1 MPEGNEM
8 MLEVKGIHTYYG
20 KSHIL
25 NDVSLSIDRGETV
38 ALLGR
43 NGFGK
48 STTLKS
54 IMGLAPPQSGSILFK
69 GDELMGKKPY
79 LICRLGIGFIPQER
93 RIFPNLTVRQ
103 NLLLGIQPKQK
114 AKNPWT
120 IQTIY
125 DHFPQLGQ
133 RDRQKG
139 RFLSGGEQQMLTIGR
154 TLMGNPELLLVDEP
168 TEGLSPQ
175 MTDLVLEMIQAMQQK
190 GHAIIMVE
198 HTLEIALRMAQRVYV
213 MSKGEIVWGGTKE
226 EFYDHEEIRK
236 KYLEV

>member
-1 MPEGNEM
+1 ML
-8 MLEVKGIHTYYG
+8 LEVKAIHTYYG

-25 NDVSLSIDRGETV
+25 SDVSLSIDRGETV

-54 IMGLAPPQSGSILFK
+54 IMGLAPPQSGSILYQ
-69 GDELMGKKPY
+69 GQEIRGLKPY
-79 LICRLGIGFIPQER
+79 LICRRGIGFVPQER

-103 NLLLGIQPKQK
+103 NLLLGFQPKQK
-114 AKNPWT
+114 VEQPWT
-120 IQTIY
+120 IQMIY
-125 DHFPQLGQ
+125 ERFPQLEK

-139 RFLSGGEQQMLTIGR
+139 RFLSGGEQQMLTLGR

-175 MTDLVLEMIQAMQQK
+175 MTDLVLDMIQAMQKK
-190 GHAIIMVE
+190 GHAIILVE
-198 HTLEIALRMAQRVYV
+198 HTLDIALKMAQRVYV
-213 MSKGEIVWGGTKE
+213 MSKGEIVWGGTKD
-226 EFYDHEEIRK
+226 EFYADEGVRK

>member
-1 MPEGNEM
+1 ML
-8 MLEVKGIHTYYG
+8 LEVKGIHTYYG

-54 IMGLAPPQSGSILFK
+54 IMGLAPPQRGSILFN
-69 GDELMGKKPY
+69 GKEIAGQKPY
-79 LICRLGIGFIPQER
+79 LICRQGVGFVPQER

-103 NLLLGIQPKQK
+103 NLILGIQPRQK
-114 AKNPWT
+114 AQNPWT
-120 IQTIY
+120 IQMIY
-125 DHFPQLGQ
+125 ERFPQLER

-139 RFLSGGEQQMLTIGR
+139 RFLSGGEQQMLTLGR

-175 MTDLVLEMIQAMQQK
+175 MTDLVLDMIQAMQKK
-190 GHAIIMVE
+190 GHAIILVE
-198 HTLEIALRMAQRVYV
+198 HTLDIALKMAQRVYV
-213 MSKGEIVWGGTKE
+213 MSKGEVVWGGTKD
-226 EFYDHEEIRK
+226 EFYADEGIRK

>member
-1 MPEGNEM
+1 ML
-8 MLEVKGIHTYYG
+8 LEVKGIHTYYG

-25 NDVSLSIDRGETV
+25 NDVSLEIDKGETV

-69 GDELMGKKPY
+69 GKEITGQKPY
-79 LICRLGIGFIPQER
+79 LICRAGIGFVPQER

-103 NLLLGIQPKQK
+103 NLLLGARPG
-114 AKNPWT
+114 KNNEAPWT
-120 IQTIY
+120 IPMIY
-125 DHFPQLGQ
+125 ERFPQLGE
-133 RDRQKG
+133 RDRQRG

-175 MTDLVLEMIQAMQQK
+175 MTDLVLDMIQALQQK
-190 GHAIIMVE
+190 GHAIILVE
-198 HTLEIALRMAQRVYV
+198 HTLDIALKMAGRVYV
-213 MSKGEIVWGGTKE
+213 MSKGEIVWGGTKP
-226 EFYDHEEIRK
+226 EFYADEGVRE

>member
-1 MPEGNEM
+1 
-8 MLEVKGIHTYYG
+8 MLLDVKGIHTYYG

-25 NDVSLSIDRGETV
+25 SDVSLSIDRGETV

-54 IMGLAPPQSGSILFK
+54 IMGLAPPQSGSILYQ
-69 GDELMGKKPY
+69 GQEIRGLKPY
-79 LICRLGIGFIPQER
+79 LICRRGIGFVPQER

-103 NLLLGIQPKQK
+103 NLLLGFRPKQK
-114 AKNPWT
+114 VEQPWT
-120 IQTIY
+120 LQMIY
-125 DHFPQLGQ
+125 EHFPQLEK

-139 RFLSGGEQQMLTIGR
+139 RFLSGGEQQMLTLGR

-175 MTDLVLEMIQAMQQK
+175 MTDLVLDMIQAMQKK
-190 GHAIIMVE
+190 GHAIILVE
-198 HTLEIALRMAQRVYV
+198 HTLDIALKMAQRVYV
-213 MSKGEIVWGGTKE
+213 MSKGEIVWGGTKD
-226 EFYDHEEIRK
+226 EFYADEGVRK

>member
-1 MPEGNEM
+1 ML
-8 MLEVKGIHTYYG
+8 LEVKGIHTYYG

-25 NDVSLSIDRGETV
+25 SDVSLSIDRGETV

-54 IMGLAPPQSGSILFK
+54 IMGLAPPQSGSILYQ
-69 GDELMGKKPY
+69 GQEIRGLKPY
-79 LICRLGIGFIPQER
+79 LICRRGIGFVPQER

-103 NLLLGIQPKQK
+103 NLLLGFRPKQK
-114 AKNPWT
+114 VEQPWT
-120 IQTIY
+120 LQMIY
-125 DHFPQLGQ
+125 EHFPQLEE

-139 RFLSGGEQQMLTIGR
+139 RFLSGGEQQMLTLGR

-175 MTDLVLEMIQAMQQK
+175 MTDLVLDMIQAMQKK
-190 GHAIIMVE
+190 GHAIILVE
-198 HTLEIALRMAQRVYV
+198 HTLDIALKMAQRVYV
-213 MSKGEIVWGGTKE
+213 MSKGEIVWGGTKD
-226 EFYDHEEIRK
+226 EFYADEGVRK

>member
-1 MPEGNEM
+1 ML
-8 MLEVKGIHTYYG
+8 LEVQGIHTYYG

-25 NDVSLSIDRGETV
+25 NDVSLGIDKGETV

-54 IMGLAPPQSGSILFK
+54 IMGLAPPQSGSIRYR
-69 GDELMGKKPY
+69 GKEILGLKPY
-79 LICRLGIGFIPQER
+79 LICRQGIGFVPQER

-103 NLLLGIQPKQK
+103 NLLLGVRPKQNVE
-114 AKNPWT
+114 NPWA
-120 IQTIY
+120 IGMIY
-125 DHFPQLGQ
+125 EHFPQLEK
-133 RDRQKG
+133 RDRQKA
-139 RFLSGGEQQMLTIGR
+139 RVLSGGEQQMLTLGR

-175 MTDLVLEMIQAMQQK
+175 MTNLVLDMIQAMQRK
-190 GHAIIMVE
+190 GHAIILVE
-198 HTLEIALRMAQRVYV
+198 HTLDIALKMAQRVYV
-213 MSKGEIVWGGTKE
+213 MSKGEIVWGGTKG
-226 EFYDHEEIRK
+226 EFSADEKIRQ

>member
-1 MPEGNEM
+1 ML
-8 MLEVKGIHTYYG
+8 LEVQGIHTYYG

-25 NDVSLSIDRGETV
+25 NHVSLGIDKGETV

-54 IMGLAPPQSGSILFK
+54 IMGLAPPQSGSIRYR
-69 GDELMGKKPY
+69 GKEILGLKPY
-79 LICRLGIGFIPQER
+79 LICRLGIGFVPQER

-103 NLLLGIQPKQK
+103 NLLLGVRPKQNVE
-114 AKNPWT
+114 NPWA
-120 IQTIY
+120 IGMIY
-125 DHFPQLGQ
+125 EHFPQLEK
-133 RDRQKG
+133 RDRQKA
-139 RFLSGGEQQMLTIGR
+139 RVLSGGEQQMLTLGR

-175 MTDLVLEMIQAMQQK
+175 MTNLVLDMIQAMQRK
-190 GHAIIMVE
+190 GHAIILVE
-198 HTLEIALRMAQRVYV
+198 HTLDIALKMAQRVYV
-213 MSKGEIVWGGTKE
+213 MSKGEIVWGGTKD
-226 EFYDHEEIRK
+226 EFSTDEGVRK

>member
-1 MPEGNEM
+1 
-8 MLEVKGIHTYYG
+8 MLLDVKGIHTYYG

-25 NDVSLSIDRGETV
+25 SDVSLSIDRGETV

-54 IMGLAPPQSGSILFK
+54 IMGLAPPQSGSILYQ
-69 GDELMGKKPY
+69 GQEIRGLKPY
-79 LICRLGIGFIPQER
+79 LICRRGIGFVPQER

-103 NLLLGIQPKQK
+103 NLLLGFQPKQK
-114 AKNPWT
+114 VEQPWT
-120 IQTIY
+120 IQMVY
-125 DHFPQLGQ
+125 EHFPQLEK

-139 RFLSGGEQQMLTIGR
+139 RFLSGGEQQMLTLGR

-175 MTDLVLEMIQAMQQK
+175 MTDLVLDMIQAMQKK
-190 GHAIIMVE
+190 GHAIILVE
-198 HTLEIALRMAQRVYV
+198 HTLDIALKMAQRVYV
-213 MSKGEIVWGGTKE
+213 MSKGEIVWGGTKD
-226 EFYDHEEIRK
+226 EFYADEGVRK

>member
-1 MPEGNEM
+1 MF
-8 MLEVKGIHTYYG
+8 LEVKGIHTYYG

-25 NDVSLSIDRGETV
+25 NEVSLSVDRGETV

-54 IMGLAPPQSGSILFK
+54 IMGLAPPRSGSILFQRK
-69 GDELMGKKPY
+69 EIVGLRPY
-79 LICRLGIGFIPQER
+79 LICRMGIGFVPQDR

-103 NLLLGIQPKQK
+103 NLLIGIQPQQK
-114 AKNPWT
+114 VDNPWT
-120 IQTIY
+120 IEKVY
-125 DHFPQLGQ
+125 EHFPQLKE

-139 RFLSGGEQQMLTIGR
+139 RFLSGGEQQMLAIGR

-168 TEGLSPQ
+168 TEGLAAQ
-175 MTDLVLEMIQAMQQK
+175 MTELVLEMIQAMQQK
-190 GHAIIMVE
+190 GQAIILVE
-198 HTLEIALRMAQRVYV
+198 HTLDIALQMAQRVYV
-213 MSKGEIVWGGTKE
+213 MTKGEVVWGGTKE
-226 EFYDHEEIRK
+226 EFYTHEEIRK

>member
-1 MPEGNEM
+1 ML
-8 MLEVKGIHTYYG
+8 LEVKGIHTYYG

-25 NDVSLSIDRGETV
+25 SDVSLSIDRGETV

-54 IMGLAPPQSGSILFK
+54 IMGLAPPQSGSILYQ
-69 GDELMGKKPY
+69 GQEIRGLKPY
-79 LICRLGIGFIPQER
+79 LICRRGIGFVPQER

-103 NLLLGIQPKQK
+103 NLLLGFQPKQK
-114 AKNPWT
+114 VEQPWT
-120 IQTIY
+120 IQMVY
-125 DHFPQLGQ
+125 EHFPQLEK

-139 RFLSGGEQQMLTIGR
+139 RFLSGGEQQMLTLGR

-175 MTDLVLEMIQAMQQK
+175 MTDLVLDMIQAMQKK
-190 GHAIIMVE
+190 GHAIILVE
-198 HTLEIALRMAQRVYV
+198 HTLDIALKMAQRVYV
-213 MSKGEIVWGGTKE
+213 MSKGEIVWGGTKD
-226 EFYDHEEIRK
+226 EFYADEGVRK

>member
-1 MPEGNEM
+1 ML
-8 MLEVKGIHTYYG
+8 LEVKGIHTYYG

-25 NDVSLSIDRGETV
+25 SDVSLSIDRGETV

-54 IMGLAPPQSGSILFK
+54 IMGLAPPQSGSILYQ
-69 GDELMGKKPY
+69 GQEIRGLKPY
-79 LICRLGIGFIPQER
+79 LICRRGIGFVPQER

-103 NLLLGIQPKQK
+103 NLLLGFQPKQK
-114 AKNPWT
+114 VEQPWT
-120 IQTIY
+120 LQMIY
-125 DHFPQLGQ
+125 EHFPQLEE

-139 RFLSGGEQQMLTIGR
+139 RFLSGGEQQMLTLGR

-175 MTDLVLEMIQAMQQK
+175 MTDLVLDMIQAMQKK
-190 GHAIIMVE
+190 GHAIILVE
-198 HTLEIALRMAQRVYV
+198 HTLDIALKMAQRVYV
-213 MSKGEIVWGGTKE
+213 MSKGEIVWGGTKD
-226 EFYDHEEIRK
+226 EFYADEGVRK

>member
-1 MPEGNEM
+1 
-8 MLEVKGIHTYYG
+8 MLLDVKGIHTYYG

-25 NDVSLSIDRGETV
+25 SDVSLSIDRGETV

-54 IMGLAPPQSGSILFK
+54 IMGLAPPQSGSILYQ
-69 GDELMGKKPY
+69 GQEIRGLKPY
-79 LICRLGIGFIPQER
+79 LICRRGIGFVPQER

-103 NLLLGIQPKQK
+103 NLLLGFRPKQK
-114 AKNPWT
+114 VEQPWT
-120 IQTIY
+120 LQMIY
-125 DHFPQLGQ
+125 EHFPQLEE

-139 RFLSGGEQQMLTIGR
+139 RFLSGGEQQMLTLGR

-175 MTDLVLEMIQAMQQK
+175 MTDLVLDMIQAMQKK
-190 GHAIIMVE
+190 GHAIILVE
-198 HTLEIALRMAQRVYV
+198 HTLDIALKMAQRVYV
-213 MSKGEIVWGGTKE
+213 MSKGEIVWGGTKD
-226 EFYDHEEIRK
+226 EFYADEGVRK
-236 KYLEV
+236 KNLEV

>member
-1 MPEGNEM
+1 ML
-8 MLEVKGIHTYYG
+8 LEVKGIHTYYG

-25 NDVSLSIDRGETV
+25 SDVSLSIDRGETV

-54 IMGLAPPQSGSILFK
+54 IMGLAPPQSGSILYQ
-69 GDELMGKKPY
+69 GQEIRGLKPY
-79 LICRLGIGFIPQER
+79 LICRRGIGFVPQER

-103 NLLLGIQPKQK
+103 NLLLGFQPKQK
-114 AKNPWT
+114 VEQPWT
-120 IQTIY
+120 IQMVY
-125 DHFPQLGQ
+125 EHFPQLEE

-139 RFLSGGEQQMLTIGR
+139 RFLSGGEQQMLTLGR

-175 MTDLVLEMIQAMQQK
+175 MTDLVLDMIQAMQKK
-190 GHAIIMVE
+190 GHAIILVE
-198 HTLEIALRMAQRVYV
+198 HTLDIALKMAQRVYV
-213 MSKGEIVWGGTKE
+213 MSKGEIVWGGTKD
-226 EFYDHEEIRK
+226 EFYADEGVRK

>member
-1 MPEGNEM
+1 ML
-8 MLEVKGIHTYYG
+8 LEVKAIHTYYG

-25 NDVSLSIDRGETV
+25 SDVSLSIDRGETV

-54 IMGLAPPQSGSILFK
+54 IMGLAPPQSGSILYQ
-69 GDELMGKKPY
+69 GQEIRGLKPY
-79 LICRLGIGFIPQER
+79 LICRRGIGFVPQER

-103 NLLLGIQPKQK
+103 NLLLGFQPKQK
-114 AKNPWT
+114 VEQPWT
-120 IQTIY
+120 IQMIY
-125 DHFPQLGQ
+125 ERFPQLEK

-139 RFLSGGEQQMLTIGR
+139 RFLSGGEQQMLTLGR

-175 MTDLVLEMIQAMQQK
+175 MMDLVLDMIQAMQKK
-190 GHAIIMVE
+190 GHAIILVE
-198 HTLEIALRMAQRVYV
+198 HTLDIALKMAQRVYV
-213 MSKGEIVWGGTKE
+213 MSKGEIVWGGTKD
-226 EFYDHEEIRK
+226 EFYADEGVRK

>member
-1 MPEGNEM
+1 ML
-8 MLEVKGIHTYYG
+8 LEVKGIHTYYG

-25 NDVSLSIDRGETV
+25 SDVSLSIDKGETV

-54 IMGLAPPQSGSILFK
+54 IMGLAPPQSGSIRYK
-69 GDELMGKKPY
+69 GKEIRGLKPY
-79 LICRLGIGFIPQER
+79 LICRQGIGFVPQER

-103 NLLLGIQPKQK
+103 NLLLGFQPKQK
-114 AKNPWT
+114 VEKPWT
-120 IQTIY
+120 IQMIY
-125 DHFPQLGQ
+125 EHFPQLEK

-139 RFLSGGEQQMLTIGR
+139 RFLSGGEQQMLTLGR

-175 MTDLVLEMIQAMQQK
+175 MTDLVLDMIQAMQKK
-190 GHAIIMVE
+190 GHAIILVE
-198 HTLEIALRMAQRVYV
+198 HTLDIALKMAQRVYV
-213 MSKGEIVWGGTKE
+213 MSKGEIVWGGTKD
-226 EFYDHEEIRK
+226 EFYAEEGVRK

>member
-1 MPEGNEM
+1 MF
-8 MLEVKGIHTYYG
+8 LEVKGIHTYYG

-25 NDVSLSIDRGETV
+25 NEVSLSVDRGETV

-54 IMGLAPPQSGSILFK
+54 IMGLAPPRSGSILFQRK
-69 GDELMGKKPY
+69 EIVGLRPY
-79 LICRLGIGFIPQER
+79 LICRMGIGFVPQER

-103 NLLLGIQPKQK
+103 NLLIGIQPQQK
-114 AKNPWT
+114 VDNPWT
-120 IQTIY
+120 MEKVY
-125 DHFPQLGQ
+125 EHFPQLKE

-139 RFLSGGEQQMLTIGR
+139 RFLSGGEQQMLAIGR

-168 TEGLSPQ
+168 TEGLAAQ
-175 MTDLVLEMIQAMQQK
+175 MTELVLEMIQAMQQK
-190 GHAIIMVE
+190 GQAIILVE
-198 HTLEIALRMAQRVYV
+198 HTLDIALQMAQRVYV
-213 MSKGEIVWGGTKE
+213 MTKGEVVWGGTKE
-226 EFYDHEEIRK
+226 EFYTHEEIRK

>member
-1 MPEGNEM
+1 ML
-8 MLEVKGIHTYYG
+8 LEVKGIHTYYG

-25 NDVSLSIDRGETV
+25 SDVSLSIDRGETV

-54 IMGLAPPQSGSILFK
+54 IMGLAPPQSGSILYQ
-69 GDELMGKKPY
+69 GQEIRGLKPY
-79 LICRLGIGFIPQER
+79 LICRRGIGFVPQER

-103 NLLLGIQPKQK
+103 NLLLGLQPKQK
-114 AKNPWT
+114 VEQPWT
-120 IQTIY
+120 FQMIY
-125 DHFPQLGQ
+125 EHFPQLEK

-139 RFLSGGEQQMLTIGR
+139 RFLSGGEQQMLTLGR

-175 MTDLVLEMIQAMQQK
+175 MTDLVLDMIQAMQRK
-190 GHAIIMVE
+190 GHAIILVE
-198 HTLEIALRMAQRVYV
+198 HTLDIALKMAQRVYV
-213 MSKGEIVWGGTKE
+213 MSKGEIVWGGTKD
-226 EFYDHEEIRK
+226 EFYGDEGVRK

>member
-1 MPEGNEM
+1 ML
-8 MLEVKGIHTYYG
+8 LEVKGIHTYYG

-25 NDVSLSIDRGETV
+25 NDVSLQIDKGETV

-54 IMGLAPPQSGSILFK
+54 IMGLAPPRSGSILFK
-69 GDELMGKKPY
+69 GNEIAGQKPY
-79 LICRLGIGFIPQER
+79 LVCRQGIGFVPQER

-103 NLLLGIQPKQK
+103 NLLLGARPNNKGGT
-114 AKNPWT
+114 PWT
-120 IQTIY
+120 ISMIY
-125 DHFPQLGQ
+125 EHFPQLEERNRQ
-133 RDRQKG
+133 RG

-168 TEGLSPQ
+168 TEGLSPL
-175 MTDLVLEMIQAMQQK
+175 MIDLVLEMIQALQQK
-190 GHAIIMVE
+190 GHAIILVE
-198 HTLEIALRMAQRVYV
+198 HTLDIALKMAGRVYV
-213 MSKGEIVWGGTKE
+213 MSKGEIVWGGTKA
-226 EFYDHEEIRK
+226 EFYEDEGVRQ